1 MEHLRSTRAEINLD
15 NLKYNIGVLREELGP
30 DVEPMAIIKAD
41 CYGHGAVI
49 MMEYMMKYGLRYFGV
64 ASLNEALE
72 LRRFHKDG
80 EILVLGLSP
89 DSILHYG
96 VENDIVQTICSLH
109 QAEVLSALGK
119 PAKVQIKVDT
129 GMHRLGFAPTEE
141 NMDVVAQIAKLP
153 NIVIRGIFSH
163 LALETHDDDYRQ

>member
-1 MEHLRSTRAEINLD
+1 M
-15 NLKYNIGVLREELGP
+15 
-30 DVEPMAIIKAD
+30 
-41 CYGHGAVI
+41 
-49 MMEYMMKYGLRYFGV
+49 
-64 ASLNEALE
+64 
-72 LRRFHKDG
+72 
-80 EILVLGLSP
+80 
-89 DSILHYG
+89 
-96 VENDIVQTICSLH
+96 ENDIVQTICSLH

-163 LALETHDDDYRQ
+163 LALGAHDDDYRQWEKIPALHRRLRDAGRDLPLKSLDDGIGSIRYPEMRYNMVRPVPSSMASIPHFHPSAP